1 MKRAIVLMN
10 MGGPN
15 NLDEVEV
22 FLKNMFNDKY
32 IIGAPQPIRA
42 LIAKLIIYKR
52 LNIAKEN
59 YRELGGISPIVGYTC
74 IRRNNSDSQPI
85 YIRTLCRS

>member
-52 LNIAKEN
+52 A
-59 YRELGGISPIVGYTC
+59 TC
-74 IRRNNSDSQPI
+74 R
-85 YIRTLCRS
+85 L

>member
-1 MKRAIVLMN
+1 LKRAVVLMN

-15 NLDEVEV
+15 NISEVKV

-42 LIAKLIIYKR
+42 LIGQIIISKR
-52 LNIAKEN
+52 LRESQEN
-59 YRELGGISPIVGYTC
+59 YKKFRWNVS
-74 IRRNNSDSQPI
+74 N
-85 YIRTLCRS
+85 CRSYKKIGKKIK